1 MRVSKV
7 SILMAGCVIA
17 LAAAPVAAHSPG
29 GAIFTTVSDGSEVN
43 YNIYAFKTDV
53 YLDGGP
59 GIGAPATAAGLDD
72 GTYVF
77 QITDPSG
84 KNLLS
89 TDAARCRQ
97 FTVVGG
103 LITGVVAQGDGCQ
116 HVTAFDIDHDAVT
129 VQMYPFDDTPNNGGE
144 YKAWAVTVGDFLAGC
159 SALGQANGLNVV
171 NCGSAAGNRHGFI
184 PAHTKTDNFKVRDG
198 HNLEIDTHFVDA
210 RTGAPLDGL
219 GVTWYDTLGASNRKY
234 SNSNLELNIK
244 HIAHVENVERGTHHI
259 VIQDQPGCKIV
270 NVHCYTGGCDTNVYG
285 PATVDVTVKQN
296 DPIWTKD
303 ITVTC
308 ASTPR

>member
-1 MRVSKV
+1 
-7 SILMAGCVIA
+7 LLAGCVIA
-17 LAAAPVAAHSPG
+17 FATVPAGAHSPG
-29 GAIFTTVSDGSEVN
+29 GAIFTTVADGSEVN

-84 KNLLS
+84 KKLLS
-89 TDAARCRQ
+89 SDAARCRQ

-103 LITGVVAQGDGCQ
+103 LITGVVAQGDGCE
-116 HVTAFDIDHDAVT
+116 HVTAFDDDHAAIT

-159 SALGQANGLNVV
+159 TALGHSNGLSLV
-171 NCGSAAGNRHGFI
+171 NCGSTPGNQHGFVS
-184 PAHTKTDNFKVRDG
+184 AHTKTDNFKVRDG
-198 HNLEIDTHFVDA
+198 HNLEIDTHFVEA
-210 RTGAPLDGL
+210 KTGTPLNGL
-219 GVTWYDTLGASNRKY
+219 GVTWIDTLGSSNKKF
-234 SNSNLELNIK
+234 SNTNLELNI
-244 HIAHVENVERGTHHI
+244 HSIAHVEDVEKGTHSI
-259 VIQDQPGCKIV
+259 VVADQPGCKV
-270 NVHCYTGGCDTNVYG
+270 LNVHCYTGGCDTNVYG
-285 PATVDVTVKQN
+285 PTTVNVTVKAN

-303 ITVTC
+303 IVVTC
-308 ASTPR
+308 AAGQ